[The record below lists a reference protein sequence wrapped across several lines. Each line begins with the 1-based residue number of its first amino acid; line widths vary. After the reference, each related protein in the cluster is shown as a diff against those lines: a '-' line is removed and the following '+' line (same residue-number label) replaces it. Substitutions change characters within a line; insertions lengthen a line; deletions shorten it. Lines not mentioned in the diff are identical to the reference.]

1 MKTKFKNILLIFTSA
16 LLVSGC
22 NVNEDSSNEKKSDA
36 TTSSTTS
43 TTSTPSGSTSSGKT
57 KVTFP
62 AHTISDSNPPIDSST
77 TGQQVSESTW
87 NSFKNGSASKF
98 SGYYNFR
105 YTAYISASSYQQQFF
120 TKNGYA
126 YKSLQGSTYTSMYY
140 ERVGTTLYEYA
151 DVSDGWLRKP
161 SSLNLTNTFTSR
173 ILDELNVHMF
183 AYSNYSWDSLNEWYF
198 YNGGSFT
205 SAIQFQGGY
214 LSHLVYTIS
223 GGITY
228 KIESM
233 FETSIDFPASYIYQ

>member
-22 NVNEDSSNEKKSDA
+22 NVSEDSSNEKKSDI
-36 TTSSTTS
+36 TSSTTN

-62 AHTISDSNPPIDSST
+62 AHTISDSNPPIDSNT
-77 TGQQVSESTW
+77 PGQQVSESTW

-98 SGYYNFR
+98 SGYYNFS
-105 YTAYISASSYQQQFF
+105 YTAFISMNSYQQQFF

-126 YKSLQGSTYTSMYY
+126 YNSLQGSTYTSMYY

-151 DVSDGWLRKP
+151 DVSDGWLRQP

-173 ILDELNVHMF
+173 ILDELKVHMF
-183 AYSNYSWDSLNEWYF
+183 AFSNYSWDSLNESYF
-198 YNGGSFT
+198 YDGGSFT
-205 SAIQFQGGY
+205 SRIKFQGGY
-214 LSHLVYTIS
+214 LSNLVYTIS

-228 KIESM
+228 YINYM
-233 FETSIDFPASYIYQ
+233 FETSIEFPASYIYQ